1 MDASNAADVPH
12 FGSVSTI
19 QIARIVLEA
28 VLFALVHD
36 CDVSSSVRILI
47 KEVFRVDISL
57 VTCTNSRR
65 VYGSLVSLNTACR
78 IKDAVPSCTRKESP
92 RLESGRRCN
101 R

>member
-1 MDASNAADVPH
+1 MLMDASNAADVSH
-12 FGSVSTI
+12 FGSVSSK

-36 CDVSSSVRILI
+36 FDVFSTVRILI

-65 VYGSLVSLNTACR
+65 VYGSRVSLNTARR
-78 IKDAVPSCTRKESP
+78 IKAVRSYT
-92 RLESGRRCN
+92 
-101 R
+101 